1 MVLVPGRSRGYSGLR
16 FSSPC
21 EFPKCS
27 CWVCLSGQRPSIC
40 CRRPRCRLKAP
51 LGLSLLRCAS
61 QTRSHPKPCRER
73 VWQTGSCKYMFS
85 QVLLPYHVFLNL
97 TSNLQFYQALTFP
110 FSTLPSKHHSN
121 CSSALITRHGNICS
135 YRQKSH
141 VYSKK
146 ICSTNCKQ
154 IHKYCTNYN
163 WKNSIS
169 TCF

>member
-1 MVLVPGRSRGYSGLR
+1 MVLFLGWRMVHPELR
-16 FSSPC
+16 FSSSC

-27 CWVCLSGQRPSIC
+27 CWACLSGQRPSIC

-61 QTRSHPKPCRER
+61 QTRFHPKLCRER

-154 IHKYCTNYN
+154 IHKYCTDYN

>member
-1 MVLVPGRSRGYSGLR
+1 MVLVLGWSRGHPGFR
-16 FSSPC
+16 FSSSC

-27 CWVCLSGQRPSIC
+27 CWDVPVGATPLHLLSQTALP
-40 CRRPRCRLKAP
+40 LKSPTGAFI
-51 LGLSLLRCAS
+51 AS

-97 TSNLQFYQALTFP
+97 TTNLQFYQALTFP

>member
-1 MVLVPGRSRGYSGLR
+1 MVPDPGWSRGHPGLH
-16 FSSPC
+16 FSSSC
-21 EFPKCS
+21 AFPKCS
-27 CWVCLSGQRPSIC
+27 CWGMLVGATPLHLLSQTALL
-40 CRRPRCRLKAP
+40 LKSPTGAFI
-51 LGLSLLRCAS
+51 AS